1 MNLAIWLVEW
11 VHMLASVVWI
21 GAMVILLFAIM
32 PGMREVLGTDPA
44 MKMVM
49 RSIGVRITR
58 LVNWSIVALV
68 ATGIFL
74 IALGSEMQEDRS
86 LALAMKHIMVAIMIA
101 VHLGRWKVVAPRL
114 SIAESQDPA
123 SRLSEGLRKLNMD
136 LVWSN
141 LALGVVVMFLSV
153 YA

>member
-11 VHMLASVVWI
+11 VHLLASVVWI
-21 GAMVILLFAIM
+21 GAIVILLFAIT
-32 PGMREVLGTDPA
+32 PGVREVLGTDPA
-44 MKMVM
+44 MRRVM
-49 RSIGVRITR
+49 KSIGMRITR

-68 ATGIFL
+68 ATGVSL
-74 IALGSEMQEDRS
+74 MVLGSEIQEGRL
-86 LALAMKHIMVAIMIA
+86 LALATKHTMVAIMIA

-123 SRLSEGLRKLNMD
+123 SRLSEGLRKLNMN